1 MAKTASL
8 NATSRPGARCP
19 EGEPGPALPSG
30 ARAVASERT
39 QPTTEAAH
47 PLLVGDGITG
57 ASSMRV
63 GARTAAGGSRY
74 WEGLRRTLLHRRYNR
89 AAARICQPSHAVD
102 TDRSPLLAAL
112 A

>member
-30 ARAVASERT
+30 ARAAASERT
-39 QPTTEAAH
+39 QRTTEAAH

-63 GARTAAGGSRY
+63 GARTRGGAAHGTG
-74 WEGLRRTLLHRRYNR
+74 EGF
-89 AAARICQPSHAVD
+89 
-102 TDRSPLLAAL
+102 AAL
-112 A
+112 CYIDATTEPPPASASHLMP